1 MGAKKTPTSSGVAGA
16 IILLFAG
23 PAVLLLVVGLIR
35 AAAGY

>member
-16 IILLFAG
+16 IILLFNL
-23 PAVLLLVVGLIR
+23 AVLLLVVGLIR